1 MKNKRN
7 KKHKLVIDVLNAVKA
22 KQRYDEIIE
31 HGKLISVANVV
42 KSKKVYSRKKKHKKK
57 IEE

>member
-1 MKNKRN
+1 MKKRKR
-7 KKHKLVIDVLNAVKA
+7 KKTISVIDMLNAVKA
-22 KQRYDEIIE
+22 KQRSDEIAE
-31 HGKLISVANVV
+31 HGKPLLYFHVA

>member
-1 MKNKRN
+1 MKRKKKKRN
-7 KKHKLVIDVLNAVKA
+7 IVVDLLNAVKA
-22 KQRYDEIIE
+22 KQRSDEISE
-31 HGKLISVANVV
+31 HGKPVSCFHIV